1 MTFCTDIDL
10 LYWEPNLF
18 RDAAFASQTLL
29 SGTGD
34 LAGSTFTIDAGSLTA
49 AHIVGNLVIT
59 LTGTI
64 AGCYPIISV
73 NSATQLTLGVLH
85 DAMFPDG
92 ATPTAS
98 PVGTA
103 NDLSFSIRTF
113 SPQIRVVSDMLKQA
127 TGLVPG
133 SVLEEE
139 ADILNPE
146 VLRKACVP
154 GALQMIYSALG
165 AMAEEPATLNARAAF
180 YERLYRRALRNARVE
195 LDIDGDGQADT
206 VRLLN
211 VVDLV
216 RA

>member
-1 MTFCTDIDL
+1 MTFCTDTDL

-29 SGTGD
+29 AGTGD
-34 LAGSTFTIDAGSLTA
+34 LAGTTFTIDAGSLTN
-49 AHIVGNLVIT
+49 AHIAGKMVIA
-59 LTGTI
+59 LAGPV
-64 AGCYPIISV
+64 AGCFPIISV

-85 DAMFPDG
+85 DALFPDG
-92 ATPTAS
+92 QAPTPS
-98 PVGTA
+98 PIGTA
-103 NDLSFSIRTF
+103 NDLTFAIRTF

-127 TGLVPG
+127 SGLVPG

-154 GALQMIYSALG
+154 GALQMIYSAL
-165 AMAEEPATLNARAAF
+165 AAIAEEPAIYNARADF
-180 YERLYRRALRNARVE
+180 YERLYRRAMRNARVE
-195 LDIDGDGQADT
+195 LDVDGDGDADT

-216 RA
+216 RG